1 VNKKLTMNE
10 NNLKAKYQIDTLDLN
25 TNRIKILTMRK
36 ITMVNK
42 NNNSELE
49 K

>member
-42 NNNSELE
+42 NNNTELE